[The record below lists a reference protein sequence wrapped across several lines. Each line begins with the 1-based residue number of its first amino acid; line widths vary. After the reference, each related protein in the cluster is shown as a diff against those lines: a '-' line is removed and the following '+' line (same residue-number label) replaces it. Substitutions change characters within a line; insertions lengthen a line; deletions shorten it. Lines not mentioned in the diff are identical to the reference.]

1 VLRMYAAQLQP
12 GQTAEEH
19 GSAFLAYV
27 AGLLG
32 LSICFALA
40 FAWAAC

>member
-1 VLRMYAAQLQP
+1 MYAAQLQS
-12 GQTAEEH
+12 GETADEH
-19 GSAFLAYV
+19 GSASLAYV
-27 AGLLG
+27 AALFG